1 MKKPKMQNNKDSDPQ
16 NASDTNTILTP
27 STTDNSTQIGVSVSN
42 LDIKVKKI
50 EKTNIDKNLKSKVEI
65 KINNET

>member
-27 STTDNSTQIGVSVSN
+27 STTDNST
-42 LDIKVKKI
+42 
-50 EKTNIDKNLKSKVEI
+50 
-65 KINNET
+65 